1 MTSPQMA
8 PASAQDRRLGSP
20 KALPVQLAEDL
31 RSRVASQEWQPG
43 ERLPTEAELCEI
55 YGVSRATVR
64 QALKALEGQ
73 GLIITLRGRGSF
85 VAESAVIRT
94 GMQELKSITSTIA
107 EMGHAPEMLYHHRV
121 LRPATGTEAGMF
133 DVPEGSEVLDIQR
146 RILADGVVV
155 AYSWDVLPRWVFPP
169 DFVPTHLTGSVF
181 AYLAA
186 VRGPVPV
193 RAVAQVHAVNDPE
206 LAWGDDRPEPPLYIL
221 LDQLHYDTSDRP
233 FMHTRSY
240 FVEGRFNFTV
250 LRTSPGH

>member
-1 MTSPQMA
+1 MTSPEMA
-8 PASAQDRRLGSP
+8 PPPVHDRRLGSQ

-31 RSRVASQEWQPG
+31 RNRLASQEWQPG
-43 ERLPTEAELCEI
+43 ERLPTEAELCEV

-73 GLIITLRGRGSF
+73 GLIITMRGRGSY

-107 EMGHAPEMLYHHRV
+107 EMGHVPEMLYHHRV
-121 LRPATGTEAGMF
+121 LRPASETEAGMF
-133 DVPEGSEVLDIQR
+133 DVPQGSEVLDIQR

-155 AYSWDVLPRWVFPP
+155 AYSWDVLPRWVFPAG
-169 DFVPTHLTGSVF
+169 FVPAHLTGSVF

-186 VRGPVPV
+186 TRGPVPV
-193 RAVAQVHAVNDPE
+193 RAVAQVHAVNDPG
-206 LAWGDDRPEPPLYIL
+206 LAWGEDRPEPPLYIL
-221 LDQLHYDTSDRP
+221 LDQLHYDTGDRP

-250 LRTSPGH
+250 LRTSPGL